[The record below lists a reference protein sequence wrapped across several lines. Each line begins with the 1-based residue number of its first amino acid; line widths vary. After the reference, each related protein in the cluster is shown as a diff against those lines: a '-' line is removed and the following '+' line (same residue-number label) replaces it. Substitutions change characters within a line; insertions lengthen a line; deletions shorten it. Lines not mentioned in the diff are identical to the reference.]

1 TRSPGLI
8 AFVAFAGRLP
18 WLIFSLISGALVD
31 RLDRRRVMWTVDL
44 FRAGV
49 MAALAALVLAGVA
62 RIPLLALVAFLFGTG
77 ETLFDNAAQA
87 ILPGIVR
94 ADLLETANSR
104 LYTGEVVSNQF
115 VGPPLGSFL
124 FVALAALPFF
134 LDATSFAAAALLVM
148 SIGGVFRAD

>member
-1 TRSPGLI
+1 MARTENRGGGVLGPAYRKLWTAATISTLGDGVREAALPLLAASLTRSPGLI

-62 RIPLLALVAFLFGTG
+62 RIPLLALVAFL
-77 ETLFDNAAQA
+77 
-87 ILPGIVR
+87 
-94 ADLLETANSR
+94 
-104 LYTGEVVSNQF
+104 
-115 VGPPLGSFL
+115 
-124 FVALAALPFF
+124 
-134 LDATSFAAAALLVM
+134 
-148 SIGGVFRAD
+148 